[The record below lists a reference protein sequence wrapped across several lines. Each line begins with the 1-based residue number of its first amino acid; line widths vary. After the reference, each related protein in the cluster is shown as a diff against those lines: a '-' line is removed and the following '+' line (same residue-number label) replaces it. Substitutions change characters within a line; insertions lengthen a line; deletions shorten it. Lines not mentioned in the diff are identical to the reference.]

1 MVQQLET
8 VQAEAGEPASSATLA
23 SREFAVPAEARPNDA
38 TPVEAAPAETDTAVP
53 ASPASL
59 WASESRVLY
68 SITHSE
74 PRDARAWI
82 DCECVIHND

>member
-8 VQAEAGEPASSATLA
+8 VQAEAGEPTPSATLA
-23 SREFAVPAEARPNDA
+23 SREYAVPAEARPTDA
-38 TPVEAAPAETDTAVP
+38 TPVDAVPAEAETAVP

-68 SITHSE
+68 SITHTE

-82 DCECVIHND
+82 DCECVIRND